1 MCEIIDLM
9 KYRRAR
15 LATHDNASRA
25 RLAPRPAGM
34 VTIGVVSAEIVRR
47 LNKPK

>member
-1 MCEIIDLM
+1 MSNVVDLM

-15 LATHDNASRA
+15 QGTHDNSSRA
-25 RLAPRPAGM
+25 RLAPRPSGM

-47 LNKPK
+47 LKE